1 MTNQKKKIEKIII
14 EWGDRN
20 LFSLKDEFGKEAIDE
35 IVNKVFALL
44 SFSKEEWK
52 KELGRKIEKTK
63 VRFIENNFYGSEKD
77 LDEKIEF
84 ETAYNQA
91 LDDILSLLK

>member
-20 LFSLKDEFGKEAIDE
+20 LFSLKDEFGKEAINE

-44 SFSKEEWK
+44 SYSKEEWK
-52 KELGRKIEKTK
+52 KELR
-63 VRFIENNFYGSEKD
+63 
-77 LDEKIEF
+77 EKIENKRMSKREERDGSDESWNIRIF
-84 ETAYNQA
+84 YYNQA